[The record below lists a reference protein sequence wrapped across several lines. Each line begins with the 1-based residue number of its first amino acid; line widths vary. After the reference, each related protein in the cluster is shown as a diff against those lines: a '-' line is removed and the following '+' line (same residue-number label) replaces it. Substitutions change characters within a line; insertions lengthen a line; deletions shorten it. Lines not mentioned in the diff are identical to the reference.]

1 MCAHLRGHVPMRIP
15 CTNSTICSQCAPKLH
30 SEPHRLSIQVAS
42 GGSISHSEPKGAKL
56 QSAVHSQK
64 KKICFASF
72 FCKKQHGVFTE
83 SSQALN
89 TQYSLYSKLLWQA
102 YVRHNHSPKQIFSA
116 IFFYFETY
124 LSILSSYKL
133 APIIFQCFHSC
144 GSIV

>member
-1 MCAHLRGHVPMRIP
+1 MF
-15 CTNSTICSQCAPKLH
+15 
-30 SEPHRLSIQVAS
+30 
-42 GGSISHSEPKGAKL
+42 
-56 QSAVHSQK
+56 
-64 KKICFASF
+64 CFF

-89 TQYSLYSKLLWQA
+89 TQYNLYSKLLWQA